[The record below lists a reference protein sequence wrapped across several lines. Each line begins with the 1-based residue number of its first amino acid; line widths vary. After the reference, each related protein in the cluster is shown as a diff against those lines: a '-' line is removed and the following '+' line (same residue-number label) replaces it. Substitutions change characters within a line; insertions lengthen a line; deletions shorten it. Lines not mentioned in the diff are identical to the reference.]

1 MTLAEILAATRATED
16 GLITEVPENWR
27 QGRTAYGGLS
37 SALALHTAQ
46 QLAPDLPPLRSAQ
59 VAFIGPLAGAVKVV
73 ATLLRRGRN
82 AAFIQSD
89 VIGETGLGLR
99 ANFVFMR
106 ALESRVD
113 HDATAPAPFTAPGEG
128 VATYAGPATFFTS
141 NFEFIDPMPEASPT
155 EWTRWARLRE
165 REGLDPAIE
174 LLAIGDALPPAAF
187 DLFQRNAPISSLNW
201 QINLRNP
208 VPRTDDGWWLL
219 RSTTEAAQGG
229 FSSQAM
235 SVWNAGGER
244 VADAIQAVAIFA

>member
-1 MTLAEILAATRATED
+1 MNLAEILAATRPTD
-16 GLITEVPENWR
+16 NGLIAEVPENWR

-37 SALALHTAQ
+37 SALALHAAQ

-59 VAFIGPLAGAVKVV
+59 VAFIGPLAGEVRVV
-73 ATLLRRGRN
+73 ASQLRRGRN

-89 VIGETGLGLR
+89 VIGENGLGLR

-113 HDATAPAPFTAPGEG
+113 HDTTPLAPFSPPAEG
-128 VATYAGPATFFTS
+128 AETYAGPRTFFTS

-165 REGLDPAIE
+165 RDGLDPAIE

-187 DLFQRNAPISSLNW
+187 DLFNRQAPISSLNW

-208 VPRTDDGWWLL
+208 VPSTDKGWWLL

-235 SVWNAGGER
+235 SVWNAAGER
-244 VADAIQAVAIFA
+244 VADAMQAVAIFA